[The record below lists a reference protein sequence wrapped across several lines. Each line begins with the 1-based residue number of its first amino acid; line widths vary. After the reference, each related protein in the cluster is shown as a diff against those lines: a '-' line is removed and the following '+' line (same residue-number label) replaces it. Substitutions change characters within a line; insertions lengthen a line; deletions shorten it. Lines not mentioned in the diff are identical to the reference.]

1 MKALRFYKAGDLRVE
16 DIAEPECGPD
26 QVMVNIQTPS
36 NTNHLATTADYI

>member
-26 QVMVNIQTPS
+26 QVMVDIQTFS
-36 NTNHLATTADYI
+36 QYQSSRNNR

>member
-26 QVMVNIQTPS
+26 QVMVDIQTVS
-36 NTNHLATTADYI
+36 QCQSSRNNR